1 VSQVISIVIPVLNE
15 ALCLDRLL
23 RSFADHKDLDVIV
36 VDGGSSDATSAVMRK
51 YPFVRF
57 VHAPVGRGIQLN
69 HGAAIAKGDI
79 FWFLH
84 ADSELSRGWKQE
96 ILETVNR
103 SRAIAGCFRLEFD
116 DRHWLLRLFGFFSR
130 WNHPLVTYGDQGY
143 FMRREVFERVGGFKN
158 YPILEDLEMQC
169 RLRRQG
175 RWYKS
180 SLPLTTSARRFMT
193 MGILQQQ
200 LKNIGIVSLYLAGA
214 SPFWL
219 SRFYKPQS
227 QLKASAQSASLKPTA
242 LSDSLSRKGRLTK
255 FPFSL
260 RS

>member
-1 VSQVISIVIPVLNE
+1 MSQVISIVIPVLNE

-23 RSFADHKDLDVIV
+23 RSFDEHKDLDVIV
-36 VDGGSSDATSAVMRK
+36 VDGGSSDVTPAVMRK
-51 YPFVRF
+51 YPFVRY
-57 VHAPVGRGIQLN
+57 VHAPAGRGIQLN
-69 HGAAIAKGDI
+69 HGATIAKGDI

-84 ADSELSRGWKQE
+84 ADSELSQGWKQE
-96 ILETVNR
+96 IRETISL
-103 SRAIAGCFRLEFD
+103 SRVIAGCFRLEFD
-116 DRHWLLRLFGFFSR
+116 DRHWLLRLFCFFSR
-130 WNHPLVTYGDQGY
+130 WNHPLMTYGDQGY
-143 FMRREVFERVGGFKN
+143 FMRREVFESVGGFKN

-175 RWYKS
+175 RWFKS
-180 SLPLTTSARRFMT
+180 PLPLITSARRFRT
-193 MGILQQQ
+193 MGILRQQ

-227 QLKASAQSASLKPTA
+227 QLKATDQSASLNPTA
-242 LSDSLSRKGRLTK
+242 LSESLSRKGRFTK

>member
-1 VSQVISIVIPVLNE
+1 MNQVISIVIPVLNE
-15 ALCLDRLL
+15 AICLDRLL
-23 RSFADHKDLDVIV
+23 QSFPYSKDLDVIV
-36 VDGGSSDATSAVMRK
+36 VDGGSSDATPAVMRK
-51 YPFVRF
+51 YPFVRY
-57 VHAPVGRGIQLN
+57 VHAPTGRGIQLN

-84 ADSELSRGWKQE
+84 ADSELSEGWKRE
-96 ILETVNR
+96 IRKTMSR
-103 SRAIAGCFRLEFD
+103 SRVIAGCFRLEFD
-116 DRHWLLRLFGFFSR
+116 DAHWLLRLFSFFSL
-130 WNHPLVTYGDQGY
+130 WNHPLMTYGDQSF
-143 FMRREVFERVGGFKN
+143 FMRREVFESAGGFKD

-169 RLRRQG
+169 RLRRKG
-175 RWYKS
+175 HWYKS
-180 SLPLTTSARRFMT
+180 SLPLTTSARRFRT

-200 LKNIGIVSLYLAGA
+200 LKNIGIVSLYLVGA

-227 QLKASAQSASLKPTA
+227 QLKASDQSASLKPTA
-242 LSDSLSRKGRLTK
+242 LSDSLSRKGRFTK